1 VREPGDDV
9 TEQTGPRGYV
19 EPTFGQRVVAR
30 LIDAVILVPPIAL
43 LSLVLGGVVLSV
55 LAVVL
60 VAVYEIGFVARSGRT
75 PGKMV
80 MNTRVVDT
88 CIGDMPTRR
97 QATRRWLALAA
108 GSIITVMVPVLAGLE
123 VLYLVVVLAPVMLP
137 PLHRGHHDRAAGT
150 IVTADSRPVTG

>member
-1 VREPGDDV
+1 
-9 TEQTGPRGYV
+9 
-19 EPTFGQRVVAR
+19 
-30 LIDAVILVPPIAL
+30 
-43 LSLVLGGVVLSV
+43 
-55 LAVVL
+55 
-60 VAVYEIGFVARSGRT
+60 
-75 PGKMV
+75 MV

-137 PLHRGHHDRAAGT
+137 PLHRGLHDRAAGT
-150 IVTADSRPVTG
+150 IVTADSRPITG